1 VICSKSLKDFVANP
15 VSLIPEFKVVPVRLT
30 VLFRESQKQQQQQ
43 QMSDIQRLYQ
53 VTSAE

>member
-15 VSLIPEFKVVPVRLT
+15 VSLFPEFKVVPVRLT